1 MNIFDQ
7 KIRANS
13 SYRMVRYA
21 DDILIFTKSKREAGN
36 ARAWAAKILEEEMKL
51 TVNKEKTSPTSLKES
66 VTFLRFI
73 LRRKSVGIDPKK
85 IQRFKDKVRELTK
98 QNPVNPIETVIGKL
112 NCYLRGW
119 INYYRVVNIII
130 FCRIE
135 MAWIRRRLR
144 MIRMKQWKTC
154 KAMHKEL

>member
-1 MNIFDQ
+1 
-7 KIRANS
+7 
-13 SYRMVRYA
+13 MVRYA
-21 DDILIFTKSKREAGN
+21 DDILIFTRSKREAGN
-36 ARAWAAKILEEEMKL
+36 ARAWATKILEEEMKL

-98 QNPVNPIETVIGKL
+98 RNPVNPIETVIGKL

-144 MIRMKQWKTC
+144 MIRMKKLKNMQSN
-154 KAMHKEL
+154 A

>member
-1 MNIFDQ
+1 
-7 KIRANS
+7 
-13 SYRMVRYA
+13 MVRYA

-36 ARAWAAKILEEEMKL
+36 ARAWATKILEEEMKL

-66 VTFLRFI
+66 VTFLGFI

-98 QNPVNPIETVIGKL
+98 RNPVNPIETVIGKL

-119 INYYRVVNIII
+119 INYCRVVNIIT